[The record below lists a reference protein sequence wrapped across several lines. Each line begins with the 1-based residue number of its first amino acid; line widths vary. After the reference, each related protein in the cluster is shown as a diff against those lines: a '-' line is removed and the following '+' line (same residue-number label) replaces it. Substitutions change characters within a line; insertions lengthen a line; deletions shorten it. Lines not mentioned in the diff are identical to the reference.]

1 MTSSKKFANSDI
13 NDWISKKKKMKDK
26 TLNFFEKLSQKFEKI
41 NNVGACLL
49 LILLGVAYFVEKY
62 QEEEKA
68 EGIVEVES
76 FSGVGRVDTIHTITG
91 LLENVAKDF
100 NAGGDNKKNHL
111 SYLRILNAASKQ
123 GITTDEVAEAWRKKF
138 QERGEMTPRL
148 PSTFYLE
155 FLEEKL
161 KGERGLFSN

>member
-1 MTSSKKFANSDI
+1 
-13 NDWISKKKKMKDK
+13 MKDK
-26 TLNFFEKLSQKFEKI
+26 TVNFFEKLSQKFEKI

-62 QEEEKA
+62 QEKEKA
-68 EGIVEVES
+68 EGTVEVES
-76 FSGVGRVDTIHTITG
+76 LSDVGRVDTIRTITG

-100 NAGGDNKKNHL
+100 NAGGDNNYL

>member
-1 MTSSKKFANSDI
+1 MTSSKKFANSDT
-13 NDWISKKKKMKDK
+13 NDCILAKKEMKEK
-26 TLNFFEKLSQKFEKI
+26 THNFFEKLPQKFEKI
-41 NNVGACLL
+41 NTVGACLL
-49 LILLGVAYFVEKY
+49 LILVGVAYFVEKY
-62 QEEEKA
+62 QKEEKA
-68 EGIVEVES
+68 EGIVEVDS
-76 FSGVGRVDTIHTITG
+76 FSDFGRVDTIHSITG

-100 NAGGDNKKNHL
+100 NAGGDNKKNLL

-155 FLEEKL
+155 FLEEKQ

>member
-1 MTSSKKFANSDI
+1 
-13 NDWISKKKKMKDK
+13 MKDK
-26 TLNFFEKLSQKFEKI
+26 TVNFFEKLSQKFEKI

-62 QEEEKA
+62 QEKEKA
-68 EGIVEVES
+68 EGTVEVES
-76 FSGVGRVDTIHTITG
+76 LSDVGRVDTIRTITG

-100 NAGGDNKKNHL
+100 NAGGDNNYL

-123 GITTDEVAEAWRKKF
+123 GITTDEVAKAWRKKF